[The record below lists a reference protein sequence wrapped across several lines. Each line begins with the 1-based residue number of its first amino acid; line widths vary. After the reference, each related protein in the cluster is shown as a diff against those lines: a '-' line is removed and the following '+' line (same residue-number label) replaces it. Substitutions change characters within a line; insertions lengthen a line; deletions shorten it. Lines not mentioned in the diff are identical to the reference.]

1 MHYYNYDYPMMD
13 GNGSGGLGG
22 LIMMLFLMIFF
33 VVIGVV
39 VVRMLGRHGSN
50 MHHKVDPIDTIK
62 ERYAKG
68 EITKEQFEQ
77 LWKDLK

>member
-13 GNGSGGLGG
+13 GYGLGG
-22 LIMMLFLMIFF
+22 LFVMLFFVIFLI
-33 VVIGVV
+33 VVGVV
-39 VVRMLGRHGSN
+39 VVRMLGRSDIG
-50 MHHKVDPIDTIK
+50 MHHKTDPIDTIK

-77 LWKDLK
+77 LRKDLK

>member
-1 MHYYNYDYPMMD
+1 MYHYNYDYPMMD
-13 GNGSGGLGG
+13 GNGWGGVLM
-22 LIMMLFLMIFF
+22 ILFLMIFF

-39 VVRMLGRHGSN
+39 VVRMLGRGGIDGR
-50 MHHKVDPIDTIK
+50 HKVDHIDTIK

-77 LWKDLK
+77 LRKDLK